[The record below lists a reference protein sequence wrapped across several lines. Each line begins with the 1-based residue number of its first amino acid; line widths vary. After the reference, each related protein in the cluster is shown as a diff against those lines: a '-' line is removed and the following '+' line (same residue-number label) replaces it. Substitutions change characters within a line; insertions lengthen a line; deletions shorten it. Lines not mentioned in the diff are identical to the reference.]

1 VEKRLTCT
9 SSFLSQGGKLEMV
22 NSVFSS
28 SAIFYTGSLKLHKG
42 VIKQLDKYRKHCL
55 WRGSDWNSKKPPK
68 AAWPMVCLP
77 KKQGGI
83 GVIDLNTHNE
93 AMLLKFL
100 HKFYTK
106 ADIPWVR
113 LVWENYYG
121 NGKLPGQIKKGSF
134 WWRDIVKLLD
144 KYKSLASVLVAI
156 GDTVLLWSDKWNGN
170 IPAQLFPELL
180 SFARN
185 PVITLQAAINKPL
198 FLSNFFLPLSAQ
210 AHVQQQQ
217 LSILISNRPAVGDL
231 DLWSYSWGNAKF
243 STAKA
248 YKALVGSRPTH
259 PAFLWIWRSKCQMKH
274 KVFFWLLLKDRLS
287 TRDLLQRQHLEL
299 DSYTCDLCIRRKVET
314 MAHLFFRCNFA
325 KACWSSIGASVLTSR
340 PVFQILKLLKDKLA
354 VPFYMEIIILMTWA
368 IWTTRNAW
376 IFSNIY
382 PLVQD
387 CKRKFLSE
395 FSLLLH
401 RVKYEMV
408 NPMEVWLNV
417 V

>member
-1 VEKRLTCT
+1 
-9 SSFLSQGGKLEMV
+9 
-22 NSVFSS
+22 
-28 SAIFYTGSLKLHKG
+28 
-42 VIKQLDKYRKHCL
+42 
-55 WRGSDWNSKKPPK
+55 
-68 AAWPMVCLP
+68 MVCLP
-77 KKQGGI
+77 KKQGGL

-100 HKFYTK
+100 HKFYSK

-113 LVWENYYG
+113 LVWDNYYG
-121 NGKLPGQIKKGSF
+121 NRKLPGQTKKGSF

-144 KYKSLASVLVAI
+144 KFKNLASVLVAT

-170 IPAQLFPELL
+170 TPAQLFPELF
-180 SFARN
+180 SFAQN
-185 PVITLQAAINKPL
+185 PAITFQDAVNKPL
-198 FLSNFFLPLSAQ
+198 FLNNFHLPLSAQ
-210 AHVQQQQ
+210 AHDQLQQ
-217 LSILISNRPAVGDL
+217 LSSLVNNRPAVGNL

-248 YKALVGSRPTH
+248 YKSLVGSRPTH
-259 PAFLWIWRSKCQMKH
+259 LAFLWIWSSKCQMKH

-287 TRDLLQRQHLEL
+287 TRDLLQRQLVEL
-299 DSYTCDLCIRRKVET
+299 DSYTCDLCIRRKSET
-314 MAHLFFRCNFA
+314 VAHLFFRCNFA
-325 KACWSSIGASVLTSR
+325 KACWSSIGASVVTSR
-340 PVFQILKLLKDKLA
+340 PVFQILRLIKDKLA
-354 VPFYMEIIILMTWA
+354 VPFSMEIIILMTWA

-376 IFSNIY
+376 IFNNID

-401 RVKYEMV
+401 RVKPDLV